1 MLWVILIGPLA
12 DLVTSIGG
20 GTARQIANAH
30 TIFNLAN
37 FVLFIGFTPQIARLA
52 ERFIPDRPESA
63 ELAVKAKYLDKELL
77 KTPALALDRARLELL
92 RMADRTRHMVAA
104 VMPAVLTGTRVDLL
118 EVEAADDEID
128 ALHGQIITYLGR
140 ISQTRLSAAS
150 SEELAAVMTA
160 TNDLE
165 AIGDIVETNL
175 VALGLNRIHEG
186 LVVSDITREKLEGFH
201 AVVLH
206 GLDLAMMALTQKN
219 EKAARA
225 VAAMKNRVNE
235 LEQDALVHEAD
246 RLVAPEPR
254 RVATYR
260 FEIDVV
266 ANLKRIFYFSKRIA
280 RLAIPTEERAEM

>member
-1 MLWVILIGPLA
+1 
-12 DLVTSIGG
+12 
-20 GTARQIANAH
+20 
-30 TIFNLAN
+30 
-37 FVLFIGFTPQIARLA
+37 
-52 ERFIPDRPESA
+52 
-63 ELAVKAKYLDKELL
+63 
-77 KTPALALDRARLELL
+77 
-92 RMADRTRHMVAA
+92 MADRTRHMVAA

-206 GLDLAMMALTQKN
+206 GLDLAMMALTQKD
-219 EKAARA
+219 EEAARA